1 MRIQGFKYLF
11 VMHLP
16 LQSCSAF
23 TSILFVGIEPRKP
36 RCSRLRLVNID
47 VQARIIGARSH
58 CAVRFMGCQGRS
70 K

>member
-36 RCSRLRLVNID
+36 RCSRLQLVNID
-47 VQARIIGARSH
+47 VRARIIGPRS
-58 CAVRFMGCQGRS
+58 
-70 K
+70 